1 VIRHIRI
8 SLMNANALRA
18 DRSMIRITKDRRIM
32 LQRKGVRAGVYRSG
46 IVRLTMMA
54 NMLVTRLS
62 MMDHLGLLVNDR
74 VTEKGMEMDLGRER
88 DMDQMVMDPAV
99 MALRQMERVLT
110 DLPILLGMNTR
121 LIKHTDITHP
131 MDFPMALNHI
141 HLRRLERLVVH
152 QLERLVAQVNMAPKA
167 VAPKVMAPEV
177 MALTELN
184 RFRLQSTTTNLT
196 RMQTKTANAALAMRD
211 MSCWIG
217 SMGR

>member
-1 VIRHIRI
+1 MGRMNI
-8 SLMNANALRA
+8 SALRV
-18 DRSMIRITKDRRIM
+18 DQSMIRITRDRRIM

-54 NMLVTRLS
+54 SMLVTRLS

-74 VTEKGMEMDLGRER
+74 VTEKGMEMDLGREK
-88 DMDQMVMDPAV
+88 DMGQMVMDRAV

-131 MDFPMALNHI
+131 MGFPMVLNHI
-141 HLRRLERLVVH
+141 HLHRLERLAAH
-152 QLERLVAQVNMAPKA
+152 QPERLVAQVNMAP
-167 VAPKVMAPEV
+167 EV
-177 MALTELN
+177 MALTDPN
-184 RFRLQSTTTNLT
+184 SFRLQPKTTNLT

-217 SMGR
+217 SMGH

>member
-1 VIRHIRI
+1 MGRMNI
-8 SLMNANALRA
+8 SALRVNQ
-18 DRSMIRITKDRRIM
+18 SMIRITRDRRIM

-54 NMLVTRLS
+54 SMLVTRLS

-88 DMDQMVMDPAV
+88 DMDQMVMDRAV
-99 MALRQMERVLT
+99 MALRQMERVFT

-121 LIKHTDITHP
+121 LIKHMDITHP
-131 MDFPMALNHI
+131 MDFPMVLNHI
-141 HLRRLERLVVH
+141 HLHRLERLAAH
-152 QLERLVAQVNMAPKA
+152 QLERLVAQVNMAP
-167 VAPKVMAPEV
+167 EV
-177 MALTELN
+177 MALTVPN
-184 RFRLQSTTTNLT
+184 SFRLQPKTTNLT

-217 SMGR
+217 SMGH